1 MTPPK
6 TPQLTPDQEIYAELV
21 ETLFGTTHTLVTG
34 ILSGVMV
41 PVIAWL
47 STGNPNY
54 FLLVAILCA
63 AGAYRLH
70 VLWSHDSAPIRTRRA
85 DAARWERR
93 YAIGAI
99 SFMTLLGLSVAI
111 LFNYHP
117 GEMISYYGV
126 IIMTGVVGNLASR
139 NAARPTIVF
148 WQVMGACMPLA
159 ALLIVNF
166 PPWYWGISAFLF
178 FGALSVF
185 RTTKFLHGHLDSALR
200 NGADA
205 MRQRRKFSIAL
216 NSMTH
221 GLCMGDSTLTISV
234 MNRRIVEFFGIV
246 AAATPIRL
254 EALAHAIGRS
264 GGMADDDATRFSD
277 KWREHAAMP
286 RANAF
291 TYRIGARYFDFHCER
306 AVDGAFITVV
316 EDVTEKETAR
326 REIERI
332 AHFDELTGLPNRY
345 QLQQALTQDLE
356 RLKREGLQAAL
367 LAIDLDRFKEVN
379 DTLGHV
385 IGDQLLAQV
394 GERLRRCAPAPN
406 LVARIGGD
414 EYCVLIRAAASAPR
428 AAATAASILAEM
440 RRPFTLDGH
449 RATIGASIGVALA
462 PADASSPSALLK
474 CSDIALYEAKAHAR
488 GGVVHYVPQ
497 MQEDMAKRRDL
508 EEELRQ
514 ALTKEELLIHYQP
527 IVDSR
532 RGAIVAMEALA
543 RWRHPKRGLIPP
555 GVFIPIAEDSGL
567 IIEIGAWVLR
577 RACLDATGWPAHIRV
592 AVNLAP
598 LQFQQPDLLARV
610 DEVLRET
617 GLPADRLELEI
628 TESAFISQ
636 SADIEA
642 KLRGIAA
649 LGVRLALDDF
659 GTGYSS
665 LSYLNRFPVNK
676 VKIDQAFSR
685 QAIESA
691 KTQAIIGAI
700 SALAR
705 DLGLDL
711 VAEGV
716 ETQEQLAF
724 MASKNVFLI
733 QGFLYS
739 KPRPIE
745 ELSPLFEH
753 WADAPR
759 LETVA

>member
-1 MTPPK
+1 MTPPQ

-21 ETLFGTTHTLVTG
+21 ETLFGTTHTLVAG
-34 ILSGVMV
+34 ILSGVLV

-63 AGAYRLH
+63 AGAYRLR
-70 VLWSHDSAPIRTRRA
+70 VLWTHDSAPIRSRRA
-85 DAARWERR
+85 EAAKWERR

-99 SFMTLLGLSVAI
+99 SFMTLLGMSVAI
-111 LFNYHP
+111 LFNSHH

-126 IIMTGVVGNLASR
+126 IILTGVVGNLASR

-221 GLCMGDSTLTISV
+221 GLCMGDSSLTITV

-264 GGMADDDATRFSD
+264 SGMTDDETTRFVAE
-277 KWREHAAMP
+277 WRQHAAML

-291 TYRIGARYFDFHCER
+291 TCRIGARYFDFHCER
-306 AVDGAFITVV
+306 AVDGAFITVI

-326 REIERI
+326 RDIERI

-345 QLQQALTQDLE
+345 QLQQALAQDLE
-356 RLKREGLQAAL
+356 RLEGEGLQAAL
-367 LAIDLDRFKEVN
+367 LAVDLDRFKEVN

-385 IGDQLLAQV
+385 VGDQLLAQV
-394 GERLRRCAPAPN
+394 GERLTRSAAAPN
-406 LVARIGGD
+406 LVARVGGD

-428 AAATAASILAEM
+428 AAEIADLILTEL
-440 RRPFTLDGH
+440 RRPFMLDGH
-449 RATIGASIGVALA
+449 RVTVGASIGVALA
-462 PADASSPSALLK
+462 PADADTPGALLK
-474 CSDIALYEAKAHAR
+474 CSDIALYEAKARAR
-488 GGVVHYVPQ
+488 GGVVHYVPR
-497 MQEDMAKRRDL
+497 MQEDMAKRREL

-514 ALTKEELLIHYQP
+514 ALAKDELLIHYQP

-532 RGAIVAMEALA
+532 RGAIVCMEALV
-543 RWRHPKRGLIPP
+543 RWRHPIRGMISP
-555 GVFIPIAEDSGL
+555 GVFIPIAEDTGL

-577 RACLDATGWPAHIRV
+577 RACLDATQWPAHIRV

-598 LQFQQPDLLARV
+598 LQFQQPDLLARI
-610 DEVLRET
+610 DEVLRES
-617 GLPADRLELEI
+617 GLPPDRLELEI

-636 SADIEA
+636 SADVEA

-685 QAIESA
+685 QANDSP

-700 SALAR
+700 SVLAHE
-705 DLGLDL
+705 LGLDL

-716 ETQEQLAF
+716 ETQAQLAL
-724 MASKNVFLI
+724 MSSKNIFLI

-739 KPRPIE
+739 RPRPIE
-745 ELSPLFEH
+745 ELKPMFESPF
-753 WADAPR
+753 DAPQ
-759 LETVA
+759 LGSVA

>member
-1 MTPPK
+1 MKLSRTPQTPP
-6 TPQLTPDQEIYAELV
+6 DAEIYADLV
-21 ETLFGTTHTLVTG
+21 ETLFDTTHTLVTG
-34 ILSGVMV
+34 ILSGVLV

-47 STGNPNY
+47 STGNAHY
-54 FLLVAILCA
+54 FLLVVILSL
-63 AGAYRLH
+63 AGLYRLR
-70 VLWSHDSAPIRTRRA
+70 VLWAHQRTPIRNRRA
-85 DAARWERR
+85 DAGAWERR
-93 YAIGAI
+93 YAAGAI
-99 SFMTLLGLSVAI
+99 VSMTLLGVCVAI
-111 LFNYHP
+111 LFNFHH

-139 NAARPTIVF
+139 NAARPNIVF

-159 ALLIVNF
+159 ALLLVNF
-166 PPWYWGISAFLF
+166 PPWYWGVSAFLF

-185 RTTKFLHGHLDSALR
+185 RTTEFLHGHLESALR

-264 GGMADDDATRFSD
+264 GGMADDEATRFAAN
-277 KWREHAAMP
+277 WTEHAAMS

-291 TYRIGARYFDFHCER
+291 TYQIGARFFDFHCER

-316 EDVTEKETAR
+316 EDVTEKENAR

-345 QLQQALTQDLE
+345 QFQQTLAEDLE

-385 IGDQLLAQV
+385 IGDQLLTQV
-394 GERLRRCAPAPN
+394 GERLGLCAPAPN
-406 LVARIGGD
+406 LVARLGGD
-414 EYCVLIRAAASAPR
+414 EYCVLIRAAPGAPE
-428 AAATAASILAEM
+428 TAAMAERVLAEL
-440 RRPFTLDGH
+440 RRPFFLEGH
-449 RATIGASIGVALA
+449 RVTVGASIGVAVA
-462 PADASSPSALLK
+462 PADADTPSALLK
-474 CSDIALYEAKAHAR
+474 CSDLALYDAKARAR
-488 GGVVHYVPQ
+488 GGVASYVPQ
-497 MQEDMAKRRDL
+497 MQEAMAKRREI
-508 EEELRQ
+508 EEDLRQ
-514 ALTKEELLIHYQP
+514 AVARDELLIHYQP

-532 RGAIVAMEALA
+532 RGAIVAMEALL
-543 RWRHPKRGLIPP
+543 RWRHPQRGLVSPA
-555 GVFIPIAEDSGL
+555 VFIPVAEDSGL

-577 RACLDATGWPAHIRV
+577 RACIDARDWPAHVRV

-598 LQFQQPDLLARV
+598 LQFQQPDLLALI
-610 DEVLRET
+610 EVALRET
-617 GLPADRLELEI
+617 GLPSDRLELEI
-628 TESAFISQ
+628 TESAFLSH
-636 SADIEA
+636 SADLEA
-642 KLRGIAA
+642 KLSGIAA

-676 VKIDQAFSR
+676 VKIDRAFSL
-685 QAIESA
+685 QANESA

-700 SALAR
+700 STLAR

-716 ETQEQLAF
+716 ETHAQLSL
-724 MASKNVFLI
+724 MASRNIFLI
-733 QGFLYS
+733 QGYLYS

-745 ELSPLFEH
+745 ELAPYLDN

-759 LETVA
+759 LENVA

>member
-1 MTPPK
+1 MGFNRGQNPVPTMTPPK

-34 ILSGVMV
+34 LLSGVLA

-70 VLWSHDSAPIRTRRA
+70 VLRSHNRAPIRTRRA

-148 WQVMGACMPLA
+148 WQVMGASMPLA
-159 ALLIVNF
+159 ALLIVKF

-264 GGMADDDATRFSD
+264 GGMADDDATRFAD

-286 RANAF
+286 RANVF
-291 TYRIGARYFDFHCER
+291 TYRIGPRYFDFHCER

-356 RLKREGLQAAL
+356 RLTREGLQAAL
-367 LAIDLDRFKEVN
+367 LAIDLDRFKV
-379 DTLGHV
+379 
-385 IGDQLLAQV
+385 
-394 GERLRRCAPAPN
+394 
-406 LVARIGGD
+406 
-414 EYCVLIRAAASAPR
+414 
-428 AAATAASILAEM
+428 
-440 RRPFTLDGH
+440 
-449 RATIGASIGVALA
+449 
-462 PADASSPSALLK
+462 
-474 CSDIALYEAKAHAR
+474 
-488 GGVVHYVPQ
+488 
-497 MQEDMAKRRDL
+497 
-508 EEELRQ
+508 
-514 ALTKEELLIHYQP
+514 
-527 IVDSR
+527 
-532 RGAIVAMEALA
+532 
-543 RWRHPKRGLIPP
+543 
-555 GVFIPIAEDSGL
+555 VFIG
-567 IIEIGAWVLR
+567 
-577 RACLDATGWPAHIRV
+577 H
-592 AVNLAP
+592 
-598 LQFQQPDLLARV
+598 
-610 DEVLRET
+610 
-617 GLPADRLELEI
+617 
-628 TESAFISQ
+628 
-636 SADIEA
+636 
-642 KLRGIAA
+642 
-649 LGVRLALDDF
+649 
-659 GTGYSS
+659 
-665 LSYLNRFPVNK
+665 
-676 VKIDQAFSR
+676 
-685 QAIESA
+685 
-691 KTQAIIGAI
+691 
-700 SALAR
+700 
-705 DLGLDL
+705 
-711 VAEGV
+711 
-716 ETQEQLAF
+716 
-724 MASKNVFLI
+724 
-733 QGFLYS
+733 
-739 KPRPIE
+739 
-745 ELSPLFEH
+745 
-753 WADAPR
+753 
-759 LETVA
+759 